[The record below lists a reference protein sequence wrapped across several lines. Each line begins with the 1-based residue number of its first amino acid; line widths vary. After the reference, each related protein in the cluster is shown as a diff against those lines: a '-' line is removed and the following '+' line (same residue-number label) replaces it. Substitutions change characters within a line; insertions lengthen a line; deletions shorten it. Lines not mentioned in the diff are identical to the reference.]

1 MYRETVKPRN
11 VDDCRSLSDR
21 CISHFFNDIDEADA
35 ISVICFI
42 VWLLAAAYLDG
53 QVIKCAQVVETNQ
66 AHLTDGF
73 HIIFHYVSVFTI
85 KFFETTV
92 F

>member
-1 MYRETVKPRN
+1 MYREAVKPRN

-35 ISVICFI
+35 ISVIYFI

-53 QVIKCAQVVETNQ
+53 QLIKSAQVVETNQ
-66 AHLTDGF
+66 AHLIYADGF

-85 KFFETTV
+85 
-92 F
+92 